1 MSLLK
6 NPFGLTIGL
15 AVEDHG
21 PLPDCTEEVTRAW
34 IVSPSTPS
42 RLIFEAEVRSFAL
55 LNPQGLRLCG
65 REHGRAIPL
74 ADIHAQL
81 RPIVVEWP
89 GLHRLSLPTF
99 MKREARLPKFG

>member
-1 MSLLK
+1 LSLLK
-6 NPFGLTIGL
+6 NPFGLRIGL
-15 AVEDHG
+15 AAEDHG
-21 PLPDCTEEVTRAW
+21 AAPGLHRRGDPRLDRQPVDALEVD
-34 IVSPSTPS
+34 
-42 RLIFEAEVRSFAL
+42 LEAEIRSFAL

-99 MKREARLPKFG
+99 MKREAINQ

>member
-1 MSLLK
+1 M
-6 NPFGLTIGL
+6 
-15 AVEDHG
+15 
-21 PLPDCTEEVTRAW
+21 TRAW

-99 MKREARLPKFG
+99 MKREAINQ